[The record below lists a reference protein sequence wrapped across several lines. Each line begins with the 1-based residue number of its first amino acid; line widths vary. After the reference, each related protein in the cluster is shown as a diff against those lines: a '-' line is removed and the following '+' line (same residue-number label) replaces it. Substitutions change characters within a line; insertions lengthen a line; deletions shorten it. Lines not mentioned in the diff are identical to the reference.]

1 MILKKD
7 AEKLKKARGV
17 SIRYNNELASSIQL
31 AFTYKGVQCR
41 ETVGYQV
48 NQQGMN
54 SASNMLGEIK
64 NKIAKTIP
72 TIG

>member
-7 AEKLKKARGV
+7 AEKLTKARGV
-17 SIRYNNELASSIQL
+17 SLRYNNGVASSIQL

-48 NQQGMN
+48 NQQGLN
-54 SASNMLGEIK
+54 SASNMHLTIHPPSHHR
-64 NKIAKTIP
+64 KTRM
-72 TIG
+72 